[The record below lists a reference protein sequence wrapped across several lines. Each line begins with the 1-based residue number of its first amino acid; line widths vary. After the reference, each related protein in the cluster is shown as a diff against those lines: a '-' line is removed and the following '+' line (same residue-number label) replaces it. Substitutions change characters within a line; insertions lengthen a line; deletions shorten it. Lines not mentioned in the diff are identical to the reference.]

1 MEIRNESI
9 RLVLVSRAIAFG
21 MAAFTTFSITVG
33 VAATFSEQPHLGTA
47 LRQVVALPLRAL
59 FG

>member
-1 MEIRNESI
+1 METFNESF
-9 RLVLVSRAIAFG
+9 RLVLVSRAVAFG
-21 MAAFTTFSITVG
+21 MAALTTLSITVG
-33 VAATFSEQPHLGTA
+33 VAATFSEQPNLGTA